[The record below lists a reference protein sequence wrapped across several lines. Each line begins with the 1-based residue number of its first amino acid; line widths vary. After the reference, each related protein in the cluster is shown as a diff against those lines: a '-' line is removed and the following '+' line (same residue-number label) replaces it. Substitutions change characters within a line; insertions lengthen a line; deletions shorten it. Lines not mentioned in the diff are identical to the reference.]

1 MKKELDKIY
10 NSKKVEDGKY
20 QTWLDNGYFKPRST
34 GTPFSIVIPP
44 PNVTGVLHLGHALDV
59 SIQDVMIRY
68 KKLNGFKALW
78 IPGTDHAGI
87 ATQTKFEAWLKKE
100 GKPGRKELGRT
111 EFLKQ
116 LMVWKDVQSNTIHE
130 QWKKMGLCLDYSTE
144 KFTMDKDIN
153 ETVNK
158 VFVELYN
165 NKLIYRGK
173 KLINWDVKLQ
183 TAISDIEVIR
193 KEVKTKL
200 YYIKY
205 YTDSKFKKFI
215 TVATTRPETMFGDV
229 CIFVHPDDK
238 RYKKIIDK
246 HVYNPANGEWIPVL
260 TDKYIDM
267 EFGTGV
273 MKCTP
278 AHDFNDYALAQK
290 HKLEKINVMNA
301 DGTMNEVAKEFKGLD
316 RLVCREKFVEKLIK
330 DGFID
335 HIDDNY
341 VSQIGFSERTDE
353 IVEPYISNQW
363 FVKMKPLAKKVIANQ
378 NAKRQNLTTTFLPK
392 RFDKA
397 LNTWLTNIEDWC
409 ISRQLWWGHQLPIW
423 YNNKTGEIY
432 CNTKAPDDAKN
443 WTRDEDV
450 LDTWFSSGLWP
461 LVCLNWP
468 KKNKMFETYFP
479 TSVLVTGYDILTF
492 WVSRMMMLSTY
503 FTDKTPFHQVYIHG
517 LIRDAQGRKMSKSLG
532 NGVDPMDIIDE
543 YGADTLRLFLTSS
556 STIGEDLRYVPEKLK
571 ANWGFLNKLWNSARY
586 ILGNIEQNTTVPK
599 LKITNKSSEICI
611 WILNKFN
618 TTLEQINKTMDEY
631 NFVISTRY
639 LMDFVYNDFCGTFIE
654 LSKVLINNK
663 QYRNE
668 IIATTLLI
676 LKNILIILHPQCPFI
691 TEEIYQMMPNSKE
704 SIMKEVWPTKID
716 NLPQETDVDTLAEI
730 INIIRR
736 IRINNNIPNSTLLP
750 INILVKN
757 DHKKM
762 ESSMKF
768 FNIFLKI
775 VNAEIKN
782 VSAISLVGNKIT
794 EIGSNFTIEIPFEKD
809 DEKEIEKIE
818 LLIEKLNAEVKRSE
832 GILSNANFVSKAPK
846 SKVDEEK
853 AKLEKYKNQLQSAIE
868 SLNNLKK

>member
-10 NSKKVEDGKY
+10 NSKLVEENKY
-20 QTWLDNGYFKPRST
+20 DTWLKKGYFKPKSS

-68 KKLNGFKALW
+68 KKLNGFKAIW

-100 GKPGRKELGRT
+100 NKPGRKELGRE
-111 EFLKQ
+111 EFIKQ
-116 LMVWKDVQSNTIHE
+116 LMAWKDIQSNTIHE
-130 QWKKMGLCLDYSTE
+130 QWKKMGLCLDYSNE

-193 KEVKTKL
+193 KETKTKL

-205 YTDSKFKKFI
+205 YTDSKFKKYI
-215 TVATTRPETMFGDV
+215 TIATTRPETMFGDV
-229 CIFVHPDDK
+229 CIFVHPEDK

-290 HKLEKINVMNA
+290 YKLDKVNIMSP
-301 DGTMNEVAKEFKGLD
+301 DGTMNELAGEFAGLD
-316 RLVCREKFVEKLIK
+316 RLVCREKFVKKLEN
-330 DGFID
+330 GNFID

-341 VSQIGFSERTDE
+341 VSQIGYSERTNE

-378 NAKRQNLTTTFLPK
+378 KAKRKDLTTTFLPK

-423 YNNKTGEIY
+423 YNNKTGNIY
-432 CNTKAPDDAKN
+432 CDTKAPEDIKN

-468 KKNKMFETYFP
+468 KKNKMYDTFFP

-503 FTDKTPFHQVYIHG
+503 FTDKTPFDKVYIHG

-556 STIGEDLRYVPEKLK
+556 STIGEDLRYIPEKLK
-571 ANWGFLNKLWNSARY
+571 ANWGFLNKLWNSARF
-586 ILGNIEQNTTVPK
+586 ILGNAEQESSAPK
-599 LKITNKSSEICI
+599 LKITNKTSEICV
-611 WILNKFN
+611 WILKRFNETLKNVNKH
-618 TTLEQINKTMDEY
+618 MDEY
-631 NFVISTRY
+631 NFVVSTRY
-639 LMDFVYNDFCGTFIE
+639 IIDFVYNDFCGTFIE

-668 IIATTLLI
+668 ILATTILI
-676 LKNILIILHPQCPFI
+676 LKNILIMLHPQCPFI
-691 TEEIYQMMPNSKE
+691 TEEIYQMIPGTKE
-704 SIMKEVWPTKID
+704 SIMKETWPTKIE
-716 NLPQETDVDTLAEI
+716 NLPSENQVAVLAEI
-730 INIIRR
+730 INIVRR
-736 IRINNNIPNSTLLP
+736 IRINNNIANSVLLP

-757 DHKKM
+757 DYKKI
-762 ESSMKF
+762 ERSAKF
-768 FNIFLKI
+768 YNIFLTI

-782 VSAISLVGNKIT
+782 VSNISLVGNKIT
-794 EIGSNFTIEIPFEKD
+794 EIGSHFTIEIPYEKD
-809 DEKEIEKIE
+809 DKQEVEKIQT
-818 LLIEKLNAEVKRSE
+818 LIEKLEGEVKRSE
-832 GILSNANFVSKAPK
+832 GILSNSNFISKAPK

-853 AKLEKYKNQLQSAIE
+853 AKLEKYKNQLQSAID